1 MANDVTVMLDGLFER
16 KLTLDETVARF
27 RGRSWADQSSGTYD
41 DVVAAYDQGRLTD
54 QQYGALLE
62 AVVEAQEAGI

>member
-27 RGRSWADQSSGTYD
+27 IGEGMVVPVEVREPFLRSQITP
-41 DVVAAYDQGRLTD
+41 VP
-54 QQYGALLE
+54 
-62 AVVEAQEAGI
+62 